1 MLVGP
6 GLTSYV
12 PDRNSLS
19 EDEYEELQWGEID
32 NQSEEENSD
41 EEQGAEA
48 GDDQPGEAQGNEREE
63 EHARNEHGEEL
74 DLVGAVGLD
83 LEPPGNPVHL
93 LVGRRFPRSHQQIY
107 TCTGY
112 SQIKT

>member
-48 GDDQPGEAQGNEREE
+48 GDDQPGEAQGNESEE
-63 EHARNEHGEEL
+63 EHVHNEYGEEL
-74 DLVGAVGLD
+74 DLVGAVGQD
-83 LEPPGNPVHL
+83 PEPP
-93 LVGRRFPRSHQQIY
+93 
-107 TCTGY
+107 
-112 SQIKT
+112 